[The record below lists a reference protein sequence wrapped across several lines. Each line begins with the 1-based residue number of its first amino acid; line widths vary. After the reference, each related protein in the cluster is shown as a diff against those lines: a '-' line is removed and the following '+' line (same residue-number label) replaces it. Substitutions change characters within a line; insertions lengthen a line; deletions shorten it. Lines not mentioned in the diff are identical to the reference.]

1 MKIDSSDIGSVVT
14 GLYAMISGPKGA
26 RDYKNRWQVYHET
39 ARLMRTGID
48 EAGRPKIQ
56 IMTPEDHARDTAELF
71 AREDFYEVEI
81 AREVKQFGNIAQVW
95 SIYEMRRTANG
106 EAYRRGI
113 NTMQLARDASGAW
126 RVISILWDNER
137 EGLKIPNI

>member
-26 RDYKNRWQVYHET
+26 RDYKQRWSVYHET
-39 ARLMRTGID
+39 ARLMRTGVD
-48 EAGRPKIQ
+48 EQGRPTIQ
-56 IMTPEDHARDTAELF
+56 IMTPEDHARDTAEMF
-71 AREDFYEVEI
+71 AAQDFYEVEV
-81 AREVKQFGNIAQVW
+81 AREIKQFGNIAQVW
-95 SIYEMRRTANG
+95 SLYEMRKTPNG

-137 EGLKIPNI
+137 EGLKIPGA